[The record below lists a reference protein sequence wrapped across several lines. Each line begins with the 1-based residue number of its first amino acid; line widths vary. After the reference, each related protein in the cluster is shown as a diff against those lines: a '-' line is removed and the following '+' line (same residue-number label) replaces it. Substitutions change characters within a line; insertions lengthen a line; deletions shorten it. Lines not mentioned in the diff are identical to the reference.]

1 MAKKEYAFYPG
12 CSSQLKASAANYLTS
27 TNAMCKT
34 LDVKLTPIPD
44 WNCCGASIS
53 YTGASELTRHVLN
66 ARNFALAEQHPFWI
80 TNAIYLGFALSA
92 VVGSV
97 AKVVMYRVGLPW

>member
-66 ARNFALAEQHPFWI
+66 ARNFALAQLSVGI
-80 TNAIYLGFALSA
+80 RIQGFEHGIGL
-92 VVGSV
+92 
-97 AKVVMYRVGLPW
+97 VMHH